1 VLSLAPMANFSLLA
15 LWIMFVSHVT
25 FILENVVL
33 NHHQTAHLVEL
44 DSGITK
50 SELRGHDN
58 VVESAVFMP
67 VSCIP
72 AIRELLG
79 QRVLPPDLLLS
90 IGLI

>member
-1 VLSLAPMANFSLLA
+1 MANFLLLV
-15 LWIMFVSHVT
+15 LWIMFVSHDA
-25 FILENVVL
+25 ISLEDIVL
-33 NHHQTAHLVEL
+33 SHRQTAHLVEL

-58 VVESAVFMP
+58 VVESAVFIP

-79 QRVLPPDLLLS
+79 QKVLSFHLPL
-90 IGLI
+90 